1 MDNPNATILIVDDD
15 AINRRLLEAI
25 LQPRAYDTRTACS
38 GEETLRMVELQA
50 PDLILLD
57 VMMPGMSGFEVAER
71 LKADERY
78 RNIPIIMVTALSD
91 RESRLTALNNGAE
104 EFLNKPVDRV
114 ELLMR
119 VRNLLRLKKYQDFL
133 ASNFG
138 IMEHELQT
146 RDMQLAT
153 VTNRLSATQEQL
165 VESERLAS
173 IGHLAAGVAHEIN
186 NPMAFVNSN
195 LGSLESYLRNIFRIL
210 DAYVAIEG
218 AVPWEAMAELQKIK
232 DEIDLDYLRD
242 DTLPLIG
249 ESRAGVARVRRI
261 VSDLMEFSRPDGC
274 QDWMPTDLHG
284 GLDAT
289 INLARSEIGSRVDVV
304 KDYGPIPLVDC
315 LPSKMNQV
323 FLNLLVNAALAIEP
337 GRAGRI
343 VLSTA
348 VAGNEVRVEISDSG
362 SGIAPE
368 HLKHIF
374 DPFFTTRAVGAGAG
388 LGLSIAYGIVKQHG
402 GRIEVESVPGRGSTF
417 SVVLPQ
423 RRT

>member
-15 AINRRLLEAI
+15 AINRRLLEGI
-25 LQPRAYDTRTACS
+25 LQPKAYQTMVACS
-38 GEETLRMVELQA
+38 GEETLRMVEQRA

-71 LKADERY
+71 LKADARFC
-78 RNIPIIMVTALSD
+78 NIPIIMVTALTD

-104 EFLNKPVDRV
+104 EFLNKPIDRV
-114 ELLMR
+114 ELLIR

-133 ASNFG
+133 ANNFG
-138 IMEHELQT
+138 ILEEQLSE
-146 RDMQLAT
+146 RVEQLASAK
-153 VTNRLSATQEQL
+153 VQLSATQEQL

-210 DAYVAIEG
+210 DAYLAIEG
-218 AVPWEAMAELQKIK
+218 AVPPEALAELHRLKS
-232 DEIDLDYLRD
+232 EIDLDYLRD

-249 ESRAGVARVRRI
+249 ESRAGISRVRRI
-261 VSDLMEFSRPDGC
+261 VTDLMEFSRPGGS
-274 QDWMPTDLHG
+274 QDWTPSDLHA

-289 INLARSEIGSRVDVV
+289 VNLARSEIGPLVEVV
-304 KDYGPIPLVDC
+304 KNYGAIPLVDG
-315 LPSKMNQV
+315 LPAKLNQV
-323 FLNLLVNAALAIEP
+323 FLNLLVNAAHAMETNKP
-337 GRAGRI
+337 GRITLTTTVCGD
-343 VLSTA
+343 
-348 VAGNEVRVEISDSG
+348 EVRVDVSDTG
-362 SGIAPE
+362 SGISPE

-388 LGLSIAYGIVKQHG
+388 LGLSIVYGIVKQHG
-402 GRIEVESVPGRGSTF
+402 GRIEVDSFPGQGSTF

-423 RRT
+423 RRA